1 MRALVEA
8 YFAYQNDPAAV
19 MRKLV
24 HERRFGAALLGYLVA
39 ALCWV
44 CFFWMG
50 SGLSAWGFVWRLLFF
65 WLLEI
70 SLGYLWAALSGL
82 FLNFF
87 SHENGSSA
95 MFIALGMS
103 GFVQSL
109 LLCFALCAAKF
120 EAMASLSVLA
130 VFITL
135 IFRFAFAVV
144 NTARA
149 GQVGLNKALGA
160 LCFVLIPAGAAVC
173 LFFGTV
179 ILLISLAVS

>member
-1 MRALVEA
+1 MYGLITA
-8 YFAYQNDPAAV
+8 YFAYQKDPTSV
-19 MRKLV
+19 VRGLV
-24 HERRFGAALLGYLVA
+24 RERRFGAALLGYLVA
-39 ALCWV
+39 AVCWV
-44 CFFWMG
+44 CFFWIN

-95 MFIALGMS
+95 MFIALGLS

-109 LLCFALCAAKF
+109 LLCFTLLAAKF
-120 EAMASLSVLA
+120 THLSSLAILA
-130 VFITL
+130 VMVTL

-160 LCFVLIPAGAAVC
+160 LCFVLVPVAAAGC
-173 LFFGTV
+173 LFIGGI